1 MAGKPAS
8 TLAIARVQTVTFLG
22 LEVAEVDVEVQL
34 AAGLPAFTIV
44 GLPDK
49 AVAESRERVRAALVS
64 MGLALPPKRI
74 IVNLAPADVLKEG
87 SHFDLPV
94 ALGLLVVMGVLSSEA
109 IAGHLVLGE
118 LALDGALRA
127 VPGVLAAAVAA
138 AAREQA
144 LICPAACG
152 SEAAWLR
159 DQVEIVA
166 APNLLALIAHL
177 RGQQRLSRPEPPAAQ
192 DEVPHPDLRDVKGQ
206 ETAKRALEIAAAG
219 GHNLLLVG
227 PPGAGKSLLAAR
239 LPGFLPPL
247 DPAEALEVSMIHSAS
262 GRLDGG
268 RICKSRPF
276 RAPHHGASMA
286 AMVGGGANA
295 RPGEVSLAHK
305 GVLFLDELPEF
316 GRAVLEA
323 LRQPLETGKV
333 SVARAAMHVTYPARF
348 QLVAA
353 MNPCRCGHLGDPAL
367 ACTRAPRCGIDY
379 QARLSGPLLDR
390 IDLNVEVPALALDD
404 LSLPPA
410 REGSAEVA
418 ARVAAA
424 RARQSA
430 RLAELGAPQWRTNA
444 EADGEI
450 LERAA
455 PLEAGAAQLL
465 RRAAEQLRLSARGWH
480 RTLRV
485 ARTVAD
491 LDGADLIRRP
501 HIAEAVALRRQG
513 PQRR

>member
-1 MAGKPAS
+1 
-8 TLAIARVQTVTFLG
+8 
-22 LEVAEVDVEVQL
+22 
-34 AAGLPAFTIV
+34 
-44 GLPDK
+44 
-49 AVAESRERVRAALVS
+49 
-64 MGLALPPKRI
+64 
-74 IVNLAPADVLKEG
+74 
-87 SHFDLPV
+87 
-94 ALGLLVVMGVLSSEA
+94 
-109 IAGHLVLGE
+109 
-118 LALDGALRA
+118 
-127 VPGVLAAAVAA
+127 
-138 AAREQA
+138 
-144 LICPAACG
+144 
-152 SEAAWLR
+152 
-159 DQVEIVA
+159 
-166 APNLLALIAHL
+166 
-177 RGQQRLSRPEPPAAQ
+177 
-192 DEVPHPDLRDVKGQ
+192 
-206 ETAKRALEIAAAG
+206 
-219 GHNLLLVG
+219 
-227 PPGAGKSLLAAR
+227 
-239 LPGFLPPL
+239 
-247 DPAEALEVSMIHSAS
+247 
-262 GRLDGG
+262 
-268 RICKSRPF
+268 
-276 RAPHHGASMA
+276 
-286 AMVGGGANA
+286 
-295 RPGEVSLAHK
+295 
-305 GVLFLDELPEF
+305 
-316 GRAVLEA
+316 
-323 LRQPLETGKV
+323 
-333 SVARAAMHVTYPARF
+333 MHVTYPARF

-418 ARVAAA
+418 VRVAAA
-424 RARQSA
+424 RSRQSA